1 MSNGNTASSPTN
13 DLLLRAARGEK
24 TERSPVWVMRQAGRY
39 LPEFRKVRET
49 HGFFDICRTPELAME
64 VTMQPIRRYEGL
76 LDGAII
82 FSDILVIPQA
92 LDMEVIMNPGPV
104 FPRPIKTEE
113 EMEAMINKT
122 ITPDD
127 LGAKLN
133 YVYEAIKLT
142 TKALE
147 NKIPLF
153 GFVGAP
159 WTLFAYMTS
168 GGGGSALNGSKA
180 TSFDTAK
187 GWIQVHP
194 ELSVRLLE
202 KLARVCA
209 LHLVNQIKAG
219 CQIVQVFDS
228 WAGELNDY
236 DFAHFSLPY
245 LRMVSTLVK
254 EELTQEHIPLV
265 PMIVF
270 AKGANLPHQLQQLSQ
285 AGYSGMSLDWKVQ
298 PAYAIEALG
307 PASTKIALQGN
318 LDPAILHTNHE
329 TIKKYVKLMFDKEAG
344 GFLAHLPHIAN
355 LGHGITPGV
364 DPEAMRTFLEAIHL
378 ESTKIRQT

>member
-39 LPEFRKVRET
+39 LPEFRKGN

-147 NKIPLF
+147 NKDSSLR
-153 GFVGAP
+153 
-159 WTLFAYMTS
+159 LR
-168 GGGGSALNGSKA
+168 GGGSALNGSKA

-187 GWIQVHP
+187 SWIQVHP

>member
-1 MSNGNTASSPTN
+1 
-13 DLLLRAARGEK
+13 
-24 TERSPVWVMRQAGRY
+24 
-39 LPEFRKVRET
+39 
-49 HGFFDICRTPELAME
+49 
-64 VTMQPIRRYEGL
+64 
-76 LDGAII
+76 
-82 FSDILVIPQA
+82 
-92 LDMEVIMNPGPV
+92 MNPGPV
-104 FPRPIKTEE
+104 FPRPITTEE

-147 NKIPLF
+147 TNSLRLRRRSLD
-153 GFVGAP
+153 FVCIHDQ
-159 WTLFAYMTS
+159 W
-168 GGGGSALNGSKA
+168 GGGSALNASKA

-378 ESTKIRQT
+378 ESTKIRDLIFFHLLRLYSFENLSN